1 MHDEMHGMCAN
12 VWKCDHLSVALAT
25 GWHSH
30 DRDIHLLDSAVLNYC
45 YYCKLLLFFSAKFHC
60 MERVVEYWRESPSRF
75 FFFAPRYGFNLSRRL
90 LASFSRYSTILSSEA
105 LPNSRVTQGWVT
117 AFWSDFFIVSSTV
130 IHAGTEVRTVQWMFT
145 LEWL

>member
-25 GWHSH
+25 GWHSAH

-75 FFFAPRYGFNLSRRL
+75 FFLPRGMASTWVGDCLQAFLDIQPFFPAKRYQTHVSHKDGWQHFDLISLLTPRLS
-90 LASFSRYSTILSSEA
+90 F
-105 LPNSRVTQGWVT
+105 
-117 AFWSDFFIVSSTV
+117 
-130 IHAGTEVRTVQWMFT
+130 M
-145 LEWL
+145 LELKYELCNGCSH